1 MSTFDLPLPQIDEAR
16 LQALVTNA
24 VLEGRRLEYKE
35 ELPGTGDGERREF
48 LADASSFA
56 NAGGGD
62 LIYGMRERRDEDG
75 RPTREAGEVV
85 GVEADNIE
93 PEVVRLSQ
101 LLRDGIEPEMAGV
114 AFHSVRLSSGRS
126 CLLLRVPR
134 SWAGLHMLT
143 VRNAPHRFYGRSAI
157 GRIPLDVWQI
167 RDGFLRAATARERIQ
182 RFRAERV
189 ARIAADE
196 MPAAVEGGPRLI
208 LHAVPLDSEN
218 ASWSQFRALKDNDR
232 LNHLLTLAGRGWDD
246 RFNLDGFL
254 VIATGGQGYTQL
266 FRDGTIEA

>member
-56 NAGGGD
+56 NAGG
-62 LIYGMRERRDEDG
+62 RD
-75 RPTREAGEVV
+75 
-85 GVEADNIE
+85 
-93 PEVVRLSQ
+93 
-101 LLRDGIEPEMAGV
+101 
-114 AFHSVRLSSGRS
+114 
-126 CLLLRVPR
+126 
-134 SWAGLHMLT
+134 
-143 VRNAPHRFYGRSAI
+143 RFYGRSAI

-218 ASWSQFRALKDNDR
+218 ASWSQFRALKDND
-232 LNHLLTLAGRGWDD
+232 
-246 RFNLDGFL
+246 
-254 VIATGGQGYTQL
+254 
-266 FRDGTIEA
+266 